1 MSGHPGRTNNFGL
14 EVDMGKYLFQA
25 TYTSEGAKGLAR
37 VGGSARRASIEKTI
51 AGLGGKLECFYYA
64 FGDVDS
70 YAIADLPDHESAA
83 AFALAVNQG
92 GAASVKTIV
101 LMTVKQVDKAVK
113 KTVGYKAPG
122 R

>member
-1 MSGHPGRTNNFGL
+1 
-14 EVDMGKYLFQA
+14 MGKYLFQA

-51 AGLGGKLECFYYA
+51 AGLGGKVESFYYA
-64 FGDVDS
+64 FGDVDA
-70 YAIADLPDHESAA
+70 YTIADLPDHESAA

-113 KTVGYKAPG
+113 MAVAYKAPG